1 MHGTPYDGHYM
12 KQQRDDLAPI
22 RLKKRE
28 ERRVRAGHLWVYSNE
43 IDTKATP
50 LKDFE
55 AGQPVV
61 ILAYDGKALG
71 TGYVNPHSLICARL
85 VSHDSRQ
92 RLDKSLF
99 LSRLTQALALRER
112 LFSKPFY
119 RLVHGEADGLP
130 GLVVDRYD
138 EHLVVQCTT
147 AGIERLRNEFVA
159 ALEELLQPKSI
170 LLRNDSE
177 IRVLEGLERYVESI
191 GNVPQGVQLQEN
203 GVEFFVPLQGGQ
215 KTGWYYDQRDNR
227 ASLRRYVSGKQVLDL
242 FSYLGAW
249 GVQAAALGAEKVL
262 CVDSSHAALE
272 GAGRNAALNK
282 VEACVETCHGDVFE
296 VLRALGREKR
306 QFDVVILD
314 PPAFIKRRKD
324 HKKGTE
330 AYQRLNR
337 LALRVLSED
346 GILVSAS
353 CSFHLSPEQLQNI
366 VLQSS
371 RRERRSLQILER
383 GFQAADHPVHPAIP
397 ETAYIKAFFCRV
409 LRE

>member
-1 MHGTPYDGHYM
+1 M
-12 KQQRDDLAPI
+12 KQQHDNLAPI

-28 ERRVRAGHLWVYSNE
+28 ERRLRAGHLWVYSNE
-43 IDTKATP
+43 VDTEATP
-50 LKDFE
+50 LRDFE

-61 ILAYDGKALG
+61 ILAYDGKTLG
-71 TGYVNPHSLICARL
+71 SGYVNPHSLICARL
-85 VSHDSRQ
+85 ISHDSRQ

-99 LSRLTQALALRER
+99 MRRLTQALELRER
-112 LFSKPFY
+112 LFNEPCY

-130 GLVVDRYD
+130 GLVVDRFN

-147 AGIERLRNEFVA
+147 AGMECLKNEIVA
-159 ALEELLQPKSI
+159 VLQELLQPKSI

-177 IRVLEGLERYVESI
+177 IRVMEGLERYVESI
-191 GNVPQGVQLQEN
+191 GDVPQSVQLQEN
-203 GVEFFVPLQGGQ
+203 GVEYIVPLQGGQ

-227 ASLRRYVSGKQVLDL
+227 ASLRRYVSGKKVLDL

-262 CVDSSHAALE
+262 CVDSSQAALE
-272 GAGRNAALNK
+272 GAGRNAALNN
-282 VEACVETCHGDVFE
+282 VEARVETRHGDVFE
-296 VLRALGREKR
+296 VLRALGREKS

-330 AYQRLNR
+330 AYHRLNR
-337 LALRVLSED
+337 LALRVLSDD

-397 ETAYIKAFFCRV
+397 ETAYIKALFCRV